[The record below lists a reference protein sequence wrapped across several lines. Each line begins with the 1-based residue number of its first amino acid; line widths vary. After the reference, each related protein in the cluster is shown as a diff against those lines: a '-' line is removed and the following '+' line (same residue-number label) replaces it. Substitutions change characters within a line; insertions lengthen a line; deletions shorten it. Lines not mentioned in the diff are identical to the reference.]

1 VWYNPHD
8 VISAWDLF
16 ITGVMTEPSLTNA
29 SNFRHDMVDLTRQ
42 SMQEIF
48 HLLYSKLLMVYL
60 EKNSTAIGYNIR
72 TYLKRHEISLFFSR
86 GIAYKMIDLLQD
98 LDELLQTGSKFLLGK
113 WIADAKSWGLTE
125 GVCLILHD
133 FKNSQKT
140 FYVKIYWLKFKGK
153 DAIRVEC

>member
-1 VWYNPHD
+1 
-8 VISAWDLF
+8 
-16 ITGVMTEPSLTNA
+16 
-29 SNFRHDMVDLTRQ
+29 
-42 SMQEIF
+42 
-48 HLLYSKLLMVYL
+48 
-60 EKNSTAIGYNIR
+60 
-72 TYLKRHEISLFFSR
+72 
-86 GIAYKMIDLLQD
+86 MIDLLQD